1 MKSSLGARKTVRYE
15 LNTNAYDRYEMADF
29 HLKIIYIDIFS
40 WNLIGTVYIQYIIQE
55 PYRIP
60 YMMK

>member
-1 MKSSLGARKTVRYE
+1 MKEGIGLDVQDGFMKSSLGARKTVRYE

-40 WNLIGTVYIQYIIQE
+40 
-55 PYRIP
+55 
-60 YMMK
+60 